1 MKIHR
6 KYYLPQKAVVIVTS
20 LATSQ
25 ASSSSQLRISIKAAQ
40 KPLRMLQ
47 AMTKVCGRLT
57 KKFKKV
63 FALHSAKLEYIF
75 IYTYECNHIKYQT
88 NRIALDLFIWL

>member
-6 KYYLPQKAVVIVTS
+6 KYYLPQKAVVIVIS

-57 KKFKKV
+57 KKFKKKYLLCTLLNLNISLSIPMSV
-63 FALHSAKLEYIF
+63 TTS
-75 IYTYECNHIKYQT
+75 NIKP
-88 NRIALDLFIWL
+88 IE